1 MDERGLL
8 YPARLPAFHRLPP
21 PQVLEDRVRWF
32 WIPEWNLGAG
42 VISRQDILPFP
53 ALNLVIGP
61 EGVSLSGPATRSS
74 HRNLRGRGWA
84 VGVLLRPAAVPAFT
98 SDPGALRDAEVP
110 YSAPDL
116 HAAVLAAMG
125 SETGEQTGGGANDSH
140 GNENGNENGNDDG
153 GVARRARAAAV
164 VVSWLQTKIPVPA
177 AEARLANRLEDLIRT
192 DPSLTRVD
200 QAADRLGVSVRTLQR
215 LARRHVGLPPLAMI
229 RRYRLQ
235 EAADRL
241 RSDPGAVIADVAAD
255 LGYAD
260 HAHLAAAFRD
270 VLGLPPSGY
279 RRAAAPGTGEA
290 PATEQAE
297 G

>member
-8 YPARLPAFHRLPP
+8 YPARLPAFHRLPAP
-21 PQVLEDRVRWF
+21 HGLEDRVRWF
-32 WIPEWNLGAG
+32 WIPEWSLGPG
-42 VISRQDILPFP
+42 VVSRQDILPFP
-53 ALNLVIGP
+53 ALNLVIAP
-61 EGVSLSGPATRSS
+61 EGVSLSGPATRGS
-74 HRNLRGRGWA
+74 HRNLSGHGWA

-98 SDPGALRDAEVP
+98 SDPGALRDTETP
-110 YSAPDL
+110 YPAPEL

-125 SETGEQTGGGANDSH
+125 SETGERTGGGANGSH
-140 GNENGNENGNDDG
+140 GNGNDDG

-164 VVSWLQTKIPVPA
+164 VVSWLQANIPVPA

-192 DPSLTRVD
+192 DSSLTRVD

-279 RRAAAPGTGEA
+279 RRAAAPGTGGA
-290 PATEQAE
+290 PAAEQAE